1 MKNLEKRKEVIKY
14 SIKLNTTN
22 LSPLRS
28 GNISVRSIENSVEGF
43 FITPSG
49 KKYDTLK
56 EEDIV
61 FVSNDGNH
69 DTNLK
74 PSSEWRFH
82 KDIYLKKPDAK
93 AIVHAHSPHATAV
106 SAHGKDIPAF
116 HYMVALAGGDNI
128 KCAKY
133 ATFGTQELSDNII
146 DALENR
152 KACLMSNHGQV
163 AFGENLENAFE
174 LAEEL
179 ENICHQYINT
189 IKLGSPKILSSS
201 EMDVILEKVKNY
213 KKDNFY
219 DESRGARHF

>member
-1 MKNLEKRKEVIKY
+1 MNNLEKRKEVIKY

-28 GNISVRSIENSVEGF
+28 GNISVRSIENNVEGF
-43 FITPSG
+43 LITPSG

-61 FVSNDGNH
+61 FVSSDGNH

-133 ATFGTQELSDNII
+133 ATFGTQELSNNII
-146 DALENR
+146 NALENR

-163 AFGENLENAFE
+163 AFGDNLESAFE

-189 IKLGSPKILSSS
+189 IKLGDPKILSSS

-213 KKDNFY
+213 KK
-219 DESRGARHF
+219 G